1 MSIPG
6 SLLQRAVLQPRV
18 SNGFTTFC
26 GVNGDGTR
34 VAVGWDTGSQ
44 RGVATFVRRG
54 TSWEEIQDLGL
65 TADLDGELNAV
76 AMDGTGKLIACGDC
90 YNAAPAGKVC
100 VYAFNAVDDDI
111 TQQATLTPAGA
122 ADQYF
127 GAACCF
133 NSAGT
138 RLYVGAPGYNHDAGA
153 VYVYERVGA
162 VWTQTAI
169 ITIVGSE
176 ALGSAVAVNQDETL
190 LAIGAKEADYWW
202 GKAFLLAK
210 DGGGVFQLRDTLL
223 PPGDFGGEFGSGL
236 ALAPN
241 GQRLYVG
248 LPRYGDSEQRQGVIL
263 TLDYAN
269 GTWHPVASQRRLA
282 PWAWEN
288 LGLNLALSHDGS
300 RLVSGLQASALV
312 YDAYQYRVA
321 GITKDDNDQPAPRQ
335 VFLHD
340 RATGEQVDS
349 VMSGADGTFALAS
362 FTNEPHVAICTASAG
377 GVRFNAL
384 VLDEV
389 IPQ

>member
-190 LAIGAKEADYWW
+190 LAIGAAETDYYA
-202 GKAFLLAK
+202 GRVYLLAK
-210 DGGGVFQLRDTLL
+210 EAGGIFVLRDTIDPL
-223 PPGDFGGEFGSGL
+223 PDWQGQFGSGV
-236 ALAPN
+236 ALAPSGN
-241 GQRLYVG
+241 RLYVG
-248 LPRYGDSEQRQGVIL
+248 APTAGPFVQRQGAIL
-263 TLDYAN
+263 TWDYAD
-269 GTWHPVASQRRLA
+269 GAWSQQAVTLKSE
-282 PWAWEN
+282 PWAWQN
-288 LGLNLALSHDGS
+288 LGLNLALSGDGMA
-300 RLVSGLQASALV
+300 LVSGLQANAML
-312 YDAYQYRVA
+312 YKAWQYRVT
-321 GITKDDNDQPAPRQ
+321 GTVTDDNGLPAM
-335 VFLHD
+335 
-340 RATGEQVDS
+340 RAVRVHHQGTGELVDFGYS
-349 VMSGADGTFALAS
+349 LGGVFSLATFN
-362 FTNEPHVAICTASAG
+362 NEAHYITCQDAAG
-377 GVRFNAL
+377 GVNFNTL
-384 VLDEV
+384 IYDGV